1 MVKKLISYG
10 RKFNIFIFYS
20 IAQIREE
27 IEIEDVSLET
37 SQEIIDKKFKKIH
50 NKLQNY
56 KQQHGNKIAELWQGN
71 EYLFFFY
78 RNEYLREKL
87 RDMED
92 RSRPDNLRIDDL
104 KEVVNETLEQAKEI
118 LKRMISE

>member
-1 MVKKLISYG
+1 MKLLSYG
-10 RKFNIFIFYS
+10 REMNIF
-20 IAQIREE
+20 
-27 IEIEDVSLET
+27 
-37 SQEIIDKKFKKIH
+37 
-50 NKLQNY
+50 
-56 KQQHGNKIAELWQGN
+56 
-71 EYLFFFY
+71 FFFY
-78 RNEYLREKL
+78 RNEHLREKL